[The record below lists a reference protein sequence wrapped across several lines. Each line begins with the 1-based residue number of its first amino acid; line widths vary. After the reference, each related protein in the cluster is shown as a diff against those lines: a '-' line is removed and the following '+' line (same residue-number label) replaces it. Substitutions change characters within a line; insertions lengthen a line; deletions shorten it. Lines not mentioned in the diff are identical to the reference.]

1 MFSSPDNAAGQ
12 TCEEAGGT
20 GETLSGGVVI
30 ASTTDS
36 SAGEKN
42 SLWFRYVILSIS
54 VFISHDHQDEE
65 EDDDDHEAT
74 PAEAS
79 AAAAA
84 AAAAVASEQVVLDDS
99 SSEQGHHVIDMPSCG
114 GASDWDR
121 LVRIVKEKDLSE
133 LQKRGG
139 GEWAL
144 SLLQRSHFEENE
156 DNAIDGVQE
165 PREHW
170 KTRST
175 QRKGFLCFLLQACNS
190 CTILLLFVSA
200 GLLFAIEIIQQGAK
214 TGWHDGTA
222 VLVAIVVLVASS
234 SVRNFLH
241 ERKIVKKM
249 KEDSDML
256 KFKVERNGESRR
268 VAVSDVQ
275 VRDIVHLDK
284 GDQVPGDGVFIR
296 GENLKLDEVFNKEIG
311 NKSPFLYAGSSVR
324 EGHGSMIVTS
334 IGAETALGEI
344 PSLLISY
351 DGHGEKTLLQAL
363 LDKPYNYIEKF
374 GLFMSV
380 LMAFVALIRLLFKKH
395 DNYNELP
402 ELKGHVTMKFLMQL
416 FNRLFLKPQGRVSI
430 LLSTLVAFVIGVQH
444 GMPLVMGV
452 CLIRWKKKLDLT
464 KADPRNLSVCGTIGL
479 ITVIFLDATGGGKL
493 LCKKMEVEELW
504 VGEKDISREPV
515 SDTSQ
520 SAFNFAKLLQAINLW
535 VNKPEISFNSNDDLP
550 ISWVKS
556 RLGWKE
562 ELLDQEFRILQYRR
576 SISSKKSCGV
586 LMKKIGDQEQSLQ
599 LHWKGP
605 ASTILGMCT
614 HFYDNSGKIQTMEND
629 QEEKFGKVIKEMEDK
644 GLRPIAFAFGEIAV
658 EELKKEGLSL
668 LAIMGLKYPCREDIK
683 LLVATLRSDKISVKL
698 VSEDELPIVK
708 AIAWELGILT
718 PGSDHGESEGEE
730 IREMAKS
737 DIAKMEKA
745 IIQTTIMGDSHP
757 KDKLL
762 MLEHSQRN
770 GHVVAF
776 YGGLTASDTQ
786 ALIKADVGIT
796 HEEICTKMAN
806 KFSDISIADLTLK
819 SAIWKKSECVYHNI
833 QKFFQLQLTTWV
845 SGFTITLVST
855 MHSGDSPLTSLDLI
869 WVNLIMCL
877 LGGLMMV
884 MEFKLGQELLTNY
897 KLVDRTRSL
906 ITKFMWN
913 NIAIQ
918 VFYQV
923 SLLLIFQFMG
933 NIALPNMDKDVL
945 KTMIFNTFTLCQ
957 LFNLFNAMNLREAEV
972 LEVVLNNYCFLV
984 ALTVVMF
991 TQVMLVQ
998 FGRGFLSRGRLNVQL
1013 WVLCLFFAAFSVAFE
1028 WLIKKLLTLI
1038 PSSCSSLLSSAN
1050 SYFGL
1055 SNG

>member
-1 MFSSPDNAAGQ
+1 MFSSLENTGGQ

-30 ASTTDS
+30 AGTTDS

-54 VFISHDHQDEE
+54 VFISYDHQDED
-65 EDDDDHEAT
+65 EDDDHDHDHDHDHEAT
-74 PAEAS
+74 PAG

-84 AAAAVASEQVVLDDS
+84 AEEVASEQVLDES
-99 SSEQGHHVIDMPSCG
+99 SSDQGHHVIDMHIV
-114 GASDWDR
+114 ASDWDSF
-121 LVRIVKEKDLSE
+121 VRIVKERDLSE
-133 LQKRGG
+133 LQGRGG

-165 PREHW
+165 PQEHW
-170 KTRST
+170 KTGST

-200 GLLFAIEIIQQGAK
+200 GLLFAIEFLQQGAK

-234 SVRNFLH
+234 SVRNFLR
-241 ERKIVKKM
+241 ERKRLKKVK
-249 KEDSDML
+249 EYSDML
-256 KFKVERNGESRR
+256 SVKVERNGESRR
-268 VAVSDVQ
+268 VAVSDVK
-275 VRDIVHLDK
+275 VGDIVHLDK
-284 GDQVPGDGVFIR
+284 DDQVPGDGLFIS
-296 GENLKLDEVFNKEIG
+296 GENLKLDELFNSEIDG
-311 NKSPFLYAGSSVR
+311 DKNPFLYAGSSVR
-324 EGHGSMIVTS
+324 EGKGSMIVTS

-344 PSLLISY
+344 PSSLISC
-351 DGHGEKTLLQAL
+351 DGHEEKTLLQAL
-363 LDKPYNYIEKF
+363 LDKPDDYIEKF

-380 LMAFVALIRLLFKKH
+380 LIAFVALIRLLFKKH

-402 ELKGHVTMKFLMQL
+402 ELKGNVTMKFLMQV
-416 FNRLFLKPQGRVSI
+416 FNRLMKPQGRVSI
-430 LLSTLVAFVIGVQH
+430 LLNTLVAFVIGVQH
-444 GMPLVMGV
+444 GMPLVIGV
-452 CLIRWKKKLDLT
+452 CLIRWKKKLVLT

-479 ITVIFLDATGGGKL
+479 IKVIFLDATGSGKL
-493 LCKKMEVEELW
+493 LCKKMEVEEFQ
-504 VGEKDISREPV
+504 VGLKDKSPEPV
-515 SDTSQ
+515 SDTNQ
-520 SAFNFAKLLQAINLW
+520 SAVNFDTLHQAINLW

-550 ISWVKS
+550 ISCVKS
-556 RLGWKE
+556 RLGRKE
-562 ELLDQEFRILQYRR
+562 ESLDQEFRILQYRR
-576 SISSKKSCGV
+576 SISSKNSCGV
-586 LMKKIGDQEQSLQ
+586 LTKNIGDQEQSLQ

-614 HFYDNSGKIQTMEND
+614 HFYDCSGKIHTMEND
-629 QEEKFGKVIKEMEDK
+629 QEEKFGDVIKEMEKK
-644 GLRPIAFAFGEIAV
+644 GLRPIAFAFGQTAV

-683 LLVATLRSDKISVKL
+683 SLVATLRSDKISVKL

-718 PGSDHGESEGEE
+718 AGSDDVVSDGEE

-737 DIAKMEKA
+737 DIAKMEKL
-745 IIQTTIMGDSHP
+745 IIQTTIMGNSHP

-762 MLEHSQRN
+762 MVEHSQRI

-796 HEEICTKMAN
+796 HKEICTKMAN
-806 KFSDISIADLTLK
+806 KFSDISITDLALT

-884 MEFKLGQELLTNY
+884 MEFKLGQELLTDY

-906 ITKFMWN
+906 ITEFMWK

-933 NIALPNMDKDVL
+933 NIGLPNMDKDVL

-972 LEVVLNNYCFLV
+972 LGLVLNNYCFLV

-998 FGRGFLSRGRLNVQL
+998 LGRSSLSSGRLNVQL

-1028 WLIKKLLTLI
+1028 WLIKKLSTLI

-1050 SYFGL
+1050 SYFGF
-1055 SNG
+1055 